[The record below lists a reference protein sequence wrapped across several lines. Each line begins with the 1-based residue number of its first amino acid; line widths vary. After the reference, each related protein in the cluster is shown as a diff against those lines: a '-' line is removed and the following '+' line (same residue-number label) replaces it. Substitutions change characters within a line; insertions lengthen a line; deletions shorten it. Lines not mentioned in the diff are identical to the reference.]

1 MLRLRTCRLH
11 ISVRWTKVIAMWRR
25 SKQVQRRREQAS
37 LQRRKE
43 EALRLGEPDM
53 LGSFLDG
60 WVTETRSGSFALPRG
75 VPGGGIC
82 LDLATAGDY
91 FSRIA
96 GQEYARASYSQ
107 ALKWYT
113 RVVRLLGLWITF
125 AVQDRRAYPMVRR
138 LPGMA
143 GRGGGPALRVLSGS
157 GSGAESMTCQLLAQ
171 AYNRANTRDELADY
185 EGALSD
191 RARALD
197 VANRAESM
205 ACQLL
210 AEAYYNRANTR
221 DEFADYEGA
230 LSDYA
235 RALDVGNPKPW
246 NVRRNRALVYEK
258 LGRIQE
264 AQRDLATALDEIPA
278 GKHEDQEAIERILAR
293 VSHADDAGLRSA
305 PGPLGAFERDAGRLR
320 GGRRRRGQP

>member
-1 MLRLRTCRLH
+1 
-11 ISVRWTKVIAMWRR
+11 MWRS
-25 SKQVQRRREQAS
+25 SKQVQRRREQAF
-37 LQRRKE
+37 LQRWKE

-53 LGSFLDG
+53 LGSFLDH

-91 FSRIA
+91 FNRIA
-96 GQEYARASYSQ
+96 LQEYARASYSQ

-125 AVQDRRAYPMVRR
+125 AVQDRRSYPMVRR

-143 GRGGGPALRVLSGS
+143 GRGDGPALGVCSGS
-157 GSGAESMTCQLLAQ
+157 G
-171 AYNRANTRDELADY
+171 
-185 EGALSD
+185 
-191 RARALD
+191 
-197 VANRAESM
+197 AESM

-210 AEAYYNRANTR
+210 AEAYCNRANTR
-221 DEFADYEGA
+221 DELADYEGA

-264 AQRDLATALDEIPA
+264 AQCDLATALDEIPV
-278 GKHEDQEAIERILAR
+278 GMHEDQEAIERILAR
-293 VSHADDAGLRSA
+293 VSLAGDAGLRSV
-305 PGPLGAFERDAGRLR
+305 PGPLGAFERNAGRLH
-320 GGRRRRGQP
+320 GGRRRHGQP